1 MIKRR
6 TLSKIFGGQV
16 WNTGGA
22 IFSTGMA
29 HASPVK
35 QLKNAMTEFV

>member
-6 TLSKIFGGQV
+6 TLSKIFGEQV

-22 IFSTGMA
+22 IFFP
-29 HASPVK
+29 PVRHMPN
-35 QLKNAMTEFV
+35 QLNC